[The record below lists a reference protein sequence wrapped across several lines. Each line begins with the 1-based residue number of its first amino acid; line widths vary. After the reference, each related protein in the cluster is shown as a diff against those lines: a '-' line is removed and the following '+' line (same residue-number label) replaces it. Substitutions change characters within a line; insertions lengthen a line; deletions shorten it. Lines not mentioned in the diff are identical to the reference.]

1 MGDKQILIKGGK
13 NWFEFSKSRT
23 GQLDYVGKVAD
34 GEDVNVAD
42 YQKIE
47 SSAYFSL
54 SQYLYVQDELN
65 YSPVLF
71 VSSETDISDKD
82 SYEFLLHI
90 GALLCAVEAKN
101 AFLAGMLY
109 WRRRESFATCERLAQ
124 FIMRPL
130 AAEILF
136 GLVYGQLN
144 AVSEEDV
151 PLVFD
156 EAKKSL
162 DFNPAKETLEQAF
175 VRYFKAE
182 KRVLTLPVVGTNH
195 HHWSPYAEVFEHLFQ
210 NITPHAFEAQVKN
223 IYEAKRNSYANL
235 SVAVQAEPYNPADK
249 DAIAVMIENI
259 DAKLAGNSIHEKA
272 GYIRATAAHII
283 RAAKPETMAFSAR
296 LVQLSEREIV
306 VEIEV

>member
-1 MGDKQILIKGGK
+1 MGSKQILIKGGE

-23 GQLDYVGKVAD
+23 GQLDYVGKLAD
-34 GEDVNVAD
+34 GEDVDVAD

-54 SQYLYVQDELN
+54 GQYLYIQDELN
-65 YSPVLF
+65 CSPVLF

-109 WRRRESFATCERLAQ
+109 WRRQKSFAKCERLAQ

-136 GLVYGQLN
+136 ALVYGQFN
-144 AVSEEDV
+144 TISEEDV

-195 HHWSPYAEVFEHLFQ
+195 HHWSPCSEMFENLSQ
-210 NITPHAFEAQVKN
+210 NITPHAFETQVKN

-272 GYIRATAAHII
+272 GYLRATAAHII
-283 RAAKPETMAFSAR
+283 RAAKPEMMAFSAR

-306 VEIEV
+306 VEIKL

>member
-1 MGDKQILIKGGK
+1 MSQITK
-13 NWFEFSKSRT
+13 
-23 GQLDYVGKVAD
+23 
-34 GEDVNVAD
+34 
-42 YQKIE
+42 KIE

-54 SQYLYVQDELN
+54 GQYLYVQDELN

-101 AFLAGMLY
+101 SFLAGMLY
-109 WRRRESFATCERLAQ
+109 WRRRESFAKCERLAQ

-144 AVSEEDV
+144 AVSEEDI

-162 DFNPAKETLEQAF
+162 GFNPAKETLEQAF

-195 HHWSPYAEVFEHLFQ
+195 HHWSPYAEVFENLFQ

-272 GYIRATAAHII
+272 GYIRPPLAAGT
-283 RAAKPETMAFSAR
+283 PEISCTFFPQTPSYH
-296 LVQLSEREIV
+296 LVFL
-306 VEIEV
+306 VEIMYYL

>member
-23 GQLDYVGKVAD
+23 GQLDYVGKVAES
-34 GEDVNVAD
+34 EDVNIAD

-54 SQYLYVQDELN
+54 GQYLYVQDEMN
-65 YSPVLF
+65 CSPVLF

-109 WRRRESFATCERLAQ
+109 WRRRKSFEKCERLTQ

-136 GLVYGQLN
+136 ALAYGQLN
-144 AVSEEDV
+144 VVSEEDV
-151 PLVFD
+151 PLVFE

-162 DFNPAKETLEQAF
+162 DFTPEKETLEQAF

-195 HHWSPYAEVFEHLFQ
+195 YHWSPYSEVFENLFQ
-210 NITPHAFEAQVKN
+210 NITPHAFETQVKS

-235 SVAVQAEPYNPADK
+235 SIALQAEPYNPVDK
-249 DAIAVMIENI
+249 DAITVMIENI
-259 DAKLAGNSIHEKA
+259 DAKLAGNSIYEKA

-283 RAAKPETMAFSAR
+283 RVAKPKTMAFSAR

>member
-34 GEDVNVAD
+34 GVDVNVAD

-54 SQYLYVQDELN
+54 GQYLYVQDELN

-101 AFLAGMLY
+101 AFLAGKLY
-109 WRRRESFATCERLAQ
+109 WRRRESFAKCERLAQ

-136 GLVYGQLN
+136 GLVYGQIN

-162 DFNPAKETLEQAF
+162 GFNPAKETLEQAF

-195 HHWSPYAEVFEHLFQ
+195 HHWSPYAKVFKNLFQ

-223 IYEAKRNSYANL
+223 IYEAKRKSYANL

-272 GYIRATAAHII
+272 GYIRAMAAHII

>member
-1 MGDKQILIKGGK
+1 MDSKQILIKCGK

-23 GQLDYVGKVAD
+23 GQLDYAGKVAD
-34 GEDVNVAD
+34 GEAVNVEG

-54 SQYLYVQDELN
+54 GQYLYIQDEMN
-65 YSPVLF
+65 CSPVLF
-71 VSSETDISDKD
+71 VSPKTDISDKD
-82 SYEFLLHI
+82 SYEFLLHA
-90 GALLCAVEAKN
+90 GALLCAAEAKN
-101 AFLAGMLY
+101 AFLAGKLY
-109 WRRRESFATCERLAQ
+109 WRRRNSFAKCARLAQ

-136 GLVYGQLN
+136 CLVYGQFR

-151 PLVFD
+151 PLIFD

-162 DFNPAKETLEQAF
+162 GFNPAKETLEQAF
-175 VRYFKAE
+175 VRYFKE
-182 KRVLTLPVVGTNH
+182 KKRIISLPVVGTNYY
-195 HHWSPYAEVFEHLFQ
+195 HWSPYSEVLENLFR
-210 NITPHAFEAQVKN
+210 NITPDAFENQFKN
-223 IYEAKRNSYANL
+223 IYKAKRSSYANL

-249 DAIAVMIENI
+249 NAVTVMIENI

-272 GYIRATAAHII
+272 GYIRAAAAQII
-283 RAAKPETMAFSAR
+283 RAAKPEVMAFPAR
-296 LVQLSEREIV
+296 LVQLSEQEIA

>member
-1 MGDKQILIKGGK
+1 MDGKQILIKGGK

-54 SQYLYVQDELN
+54 GQYLYVQDELN
-65 YSPVLF
+65 CSPVLF

-109 WRRRESFATCERLAQ
+109 WRRRKSFAKCERLAQ

-136 GLVYGQLN
+136 ALVYGQFN
-144 AVSEEDV
+144 AISEEDV

-195 HHWSPYAEVFEHLFQ
+195 HHWSPCSEMFENLSQ
-210 NITPHAFEAQVKN
+210 NITPHAFEAQIKN
-223 IYEAKRNSYANL
+223 IYKAKRNSYANL

-306 VEIEV
+306 VGIKV

>member
-1 MGDKQILIKGGK
+1 MNSKQILINGGK

-34 GEDVNVAD
+34 GVDVNVAD

-54 SQYLYVQDELN
+54 EQYLYVQDELN

-82 SYEFLLHI
+82 SYEFLLHV

-101 AFLAGMLY
+101 SFLAGMLY
-109 WRRRESFATCERLAQ
+109 WRRRKSFAKCERLAQ

-136 GLVYGQLN
+136 SLVYGQFN
-144 AVSEEDV
+144 TISEEDV

-182 KRVLTLPVVGTNH
+182 KRVFTLPVVGTNH
-195 HHWSPYAEVFEHLFQ
+195 HHWSPRSEMFENLSQ
-210 NITPHAFEAQVKN
+210 NITPHAFETQVKN

-272 GYIRATAAHII
+272 GYIRAMAAHII